1 MGAGQ
6 VQAVGEG
13 DGFNARLAAGEP
25 VFDRDLVAAG
35 NGRVRHLDEQVRVLP
50 AHAQVPLGDARAEG
64 QRLTLLL
71 DDVPLLTVSDGAF
84 AEGTPGLLLASK
96 GPLSLPADDF
106 SATVE

>member
-1 MGAGQ
+1 
-6 VQAVGEG
+6 VW
-13 DGFNARLAAGEP
+13 FRLG
-25 VFDRDLVAAG
+25 
-35 NGRVRHLDEQVRVLP
+35 
-50 AHAQVPLGDARAEG
+50 ARAEG